1 MKTIT
6 YIATAIL
13 LLNSSYSFSEPHCG
27 NFKQWLGPFD
37 YTNYEHREQHL
48 DVVEFHHFTKNVENL
63 ISGHTSF
70 IGGDLDFVLTRF
82 PNHHRA
88 LVSMSKLAL
97 RDKTNKPDG
106 AKYSVLCY
114 FDRAIRFKPNDAT
127 VRYVFSSYLL
137 ETNKFDMAL
146 EQLDIASK
154 LEPDNP
160 AINYNLGLL
169 YFEKKNYD
177 KAILFAKKAYSKNF
191 PLPGLKNKL
200 SNIGKW
206 KN

>member
-6 YIATAIL
+6 YIATVIL
-13 LLNSSYSFSEPHCG
+13 LLNASYSFAVPYCG
-27 NFKQWLGPFD
+27 HFKQQIGPFD
-37 YTNYEHREQHL
+37 YTNHEHREKHL
-48 DVVEFHHFTKNVENL
+48 HVVEFHHFDKNVENL
-63 ISGHTSF
+63 ISGMTGT
-70 IGGDLDFVLTRF
+70 IGADLQFTLMMF

-88 LVSMSKLAL
+88 LVSMSKLAI
-97 RDKTNKPDG
+97 RDKTNKPEG
-106 AKYSVLCY
+106 ARYSVLCY
-114 FDRAIRFKPNDAT
+114 FDRAIRFNPNDAT

-160 AINYNLGLL
+160 AIQYNLGLL
-169 YFEKKNYD
+169 YFQKKDYD
-177 KAILFAKKAYSKNF
+177 KAAHFAKKAYSKNF

-200 SNIGKW
+200 SSVGKW
-206 KN
+206 